1 MMNRFSLGAMALSMA
16 MLIPGA
22 VSAHVGLEKPEATL
36 GAPYKAV
43 FKVPHGCNGSPTS
56 SITIEIPEGVIGV
69 KPMPKPGWTLA
80 TERGAYRNE
89 YAFYHGRKVSE
100 GVRKVTWTGG
110 PLLDEHY
117 DEFVLSSFIA
127 GELAAGTVSF
137 PVIQGCEKGELK
149 WVEVAAPGQDPHDLK
164 APAPTLKLI
173 AAGSDHGG
181 GDHHHAATTEA
192 KIGDLVIEKPWSR
205 ATPPGVK
212 VAAGYM
218 TIRNTGATA
227 DTLLG
232 GSASFA
238 DRIEVHESSEKDGVA
253 SMRKLD
259 QGLEIPAH
267 GSVEL
272 KPGGLHL
279 MLIGLKGALKAGDP
293 VQLVLNFEKAGA
305 VTVELSVSPLGAG
318 NHDAGHK
325 HDHH

>member
-1 MMNRFSLGAMALSMA
+1 MMNKTILSATAMAVA
-16 MLIPGA
+16 MLAPGIA
-22 VSAHVGLEKPEATL
+22 TAHVGLEKPEATL
-36 GAPYKAV
+36 GASYKAV
-43 FKVPHGCNGSPTS
+43 FKVPHGCKGSPTS
-56 SITIEIPEGVIGV
+56 SLSIEIPEGIIGV

-80 TERGAYRNE
+80 TERGAYKNE

-110 PLLDEHY
+110 TLPDEHY
-117 DEFVLSSFIA
+117 DEFVLYSFIA
-127 GELAAGTVSF
+127 GELEAGTISF
-137 PVIQGCEKGELK
+137 PVMQACEKGELE

-164 APAPTLKLI
+164 APAPTLKLV
-173 AAGSDHGG
+173 AAGSGHDG
-181 GDHHHAATTEA
+181 HHDHAAATETR
-192 KIGDLVIEKPWSR
+192 IGDLIIQQPWSR

-218 TIRNTGATA
+218 TIRNTGSAA

-232 GSASFA
+232 GSASVA

-253 SMRKLD
+253 SMRKLN
-259 QGLEIPAH
+259 QGLEIPAN

-279 MLIGLKGALKAGDP
+279 MLMGLKGTLVAGEP
-293 VQLVLNFEKAGA
+293 VQLVLNFEKAGS
-305 VTVELSVSPLGAG
+305 VTVEFAVSPLGAG
-318 NHDAGHK
+318 GHDAGRN

>member
-1 MMNRFSLGAMALSMA
+1 MMNRIIFGATAMAIA
-16 MLIPGA
+16 MLAPGLA
-22 VSAHVGLEKPEATL
+22 TAHVGLERPEATL
-36 GAPYKAV
+36 GASYKAV
-43 FKVPHGCNGSPTS
+43 FKVPHGCKGSSTN
-56 SITIEIPEGVIGV
+56 SISIEIPEGIIGV

-80 TERGAYRNE
+80 TERGAFKNE
-89 YAFYHGRKVSE
+89 YAFYHGQKVSE
-100 GVRKVTWTGG
+100 GVRRVTWSGG
-110 PLLDEHY
+110 PLLDGHY

-127 GELAAGTVSF
+127 GELNAGTISF
-137 PVIQGCEKGELK
+137 PVTQTCEKGELQ

-164 APAPTLKLI
+164 APAPALKLV
-173 AAGSDHGG
+173 AAGNGHDGH
-181 GDHHHAATTEA
+181 HHHATATET
-192 KIGDLVIEKPWSR
+192 KIGDLVIEQPWSR

-218 TIRNTGATA
+218 IIHNTGAAA

-232 GSASFA
+232 GSASIA

-259 QGLEIPAH
+259 QGLEIPAN

-279 MLIGLKGALKAGDP
+279 MLMGLKGALVAGEP
-293 VQLVLNFEKAGA
+293 VQLVLNFEKAGS
-305 VTVELSVSPLGAG
+305 VTVEFAVSPLGAG
-318 NHDAGHK
+318 GHDAGHN